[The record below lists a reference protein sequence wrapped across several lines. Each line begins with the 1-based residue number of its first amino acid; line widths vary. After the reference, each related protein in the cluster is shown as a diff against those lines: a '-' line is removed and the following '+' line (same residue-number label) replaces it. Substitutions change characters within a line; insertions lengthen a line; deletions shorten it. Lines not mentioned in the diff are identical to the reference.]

1 MSQYNLKKE
10 VDLNNQNLNGIS
22 PRLANALEKLHSAID
37 ELKTN
42 KDLSNFLSE
51 DNSGMEDK
59 IEKLNNENIDL
70 LHKLEDLKQKNGKL
84 KDANKE
90 VESRISNMI
99 TTYRNFLR

>member
-10 VDLNNQNLNGIS
+10 VDLNHQNLNGIS
-22 PRLANALEKLHSAID
+22 PRLTTALEKLHTAID

-51 DNSGMEDK
+51 DNTGMEDK

-70 LHKLEDLKQKNGKL
+70 LHKLEDLKQKNRKL

-99 TTYRNFLR
+99 TMYRNFLR

>member
-10 VDLNNQNLNGIS
+10 VDLNNQNLSGIS
-22 PRLANALEKLHSAID
+22 PRLTTALKKLHNAID

-99 TTYRNFLR
+99 TMYRNFLK

>member
-10 VDLNNQNLNGIS
+10 VDPNNQNLNGIS
-22 PRLANALEKLHSAID
+22 PRLTSALEKLHAVID
-37 ELKTN
+37 ELKTK
-42 KDLSNFLSE
+42 KDLSNFLSQ

-70 LHKLEDLKQKNGKL
+70 LHKLEDLKQKNSKL

-90 VESRISNMI
+90 VESRISKMI